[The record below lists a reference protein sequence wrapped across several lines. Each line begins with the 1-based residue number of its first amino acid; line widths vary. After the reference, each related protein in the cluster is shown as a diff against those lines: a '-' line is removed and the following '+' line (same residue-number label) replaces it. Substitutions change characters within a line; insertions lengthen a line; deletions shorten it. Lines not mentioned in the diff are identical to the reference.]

1 MTVRHAYVHGSPDGA
16 DETLMRASDWNAD
29 HVVDVFAPTGLT
41 GAVTAARFVGGTTSG
56 APVTGTFAAGDY
68 VVAQD
73 GKLWACSSAGSPGT
87 WAQIGGASDVAMLAS
102 GSGSSR
108 LPGIEV
114 ADRAPA
120 SPSAYDDEFEDSLFN
135 DPTPVATA
143 QDTYSD
149 WYASK
154 MLDSNDA
161 TTWASYDGGT
171 PKWVT
176 VDLGIPIAIDG
187 FRLLQADGYYATSYK
202 VRWSNDNSTWTDGST
217 YASSGGDETK
227 SFGSVTAR
235 YWGLVALAESISGWH
250 IFTLDFHRANGLITS
265 GWTVLGSPDILN
277 TSDIPSNVH
286 MRVNSSAYQLDG
298 IYKAMPTPPFTM
310 TVKFSDYRFVSQY
323 NAYTIG
329 VGHSDGNNPWWVF
342 GNVQVNDYG
351 LRTDWFT
358 ALWSNRTTRSAVADT
373 NTGGYMQRYMRMI
386 VTSATDIVCQR
397 SHGGLVWVTSRTST
411 NPTFTPTKIGI
422 FMTGYTS
429 IPVEA
434 SIDWIRFSS

>member
-120 SPSAYDDEFEDSLFN
+120 SPSAYDDEF
-135 DPTPVATA
+135 
-143 QDTYSD
+143 
-149 WYASK
+149 
-154 MLDSNDA
+154 
-161 TTWASYDGGT
+161 DGG
-171 PKWVT
+171 
-176 VDLGIPIAIDG
+176 L
-187 FRLLQADGYYATSYK
+187 
-202 VRWSNDNSTWTDGST
+202 STWTT
-217 YASSGGDETK
+217 M
-227 SFGSVTAR
+227 
-235 YWGLVALAESISGWH
+235 
-250 IFTLDFHRANGLITS
+250 
-265 GWTVLGSPDILN
+265 GSPDILN

-342 GNVQVNDYG
+342 GNAQVNDYG